1 MHLCMCAGV
10 CIKKMRFMNVNFK
23 LTRAIRYI
31 MNILISL
38 EDLYSFLL
46 ESLVEASE
54 LNRVIYTLG

>member
-1 MHLCMCAGV
+1 
-10 CIKKMRFMNVNFK
+10 MRFMNVNFK